1 MIVTSQVGAFVTNVA
16 AAVTPNWI
24 VPFPSISHPSG
35 IWTITRSHALAVAG
49 VADLTART
57 IGVLAVVTAPAVF
70 IRKLKVVAWAVA
82 VLLPL
87 VAKVIACI
95 RNRFPFVMTKEVPV
109 DVAPVSAL
117 FVSVI
122 AVSVPLVPDAEAT
135 E

>member
-1 MIVTSQVGAFVTNVA
+1 M
-16 AAVTPNWI
+16 
-24 VPFPSISHPSG
+24 
-35 IWTITRSHALAVAG
+35 
-49 VADLTART
+49 
-57 IGVLAVVTAPAVF
+57 LAVVTAPAVF